1 MSSFNARLRLSGRS
15 KLPMGV
21 EVDIDHERMTLT
33 AADKTVGVW
42 PLEKLEVS
50 SRADGFHITVD
61 GEEIVLTVTDSKKF
75 AAELG
80 VEQRPRRAAAAKPAP
95 PTQVR
100 PSSVDNRSTP
110 AKSNGAVKSPAPAAS
125 AKPEPK
131 QPDDL
136 QGRISEIA
144 AALRTDSVSPAD
156 AFAEWLRLLKEI
168 NRLHGQGSMTS
179 DLFYQ
184 MNTQLLD
191 LIPEPVPDPV

>member
-1 MSSFNARLRLSGRS
+1 MSLFNARLRLSGRS

-33 AADKTVGVW
+33 AADRTVGVW

-80 VEQRPRRAAAAKPAP
+80 VEQRPRRAAAPKPVP
-95 PTQVR
+95 RREVQSP
-100 PSSVDNRSTP
+100 SVDT
-110 AKSNGAVKSPAPAAS
+110 KSASRANGAVKPPAPVAS
-125 AKPEPK
+125 TKIEPG
-131 QPDDL
+131 PSDDV

-144 AALRTDSVSPAD
+144 EALKTDTMSPAE
-156 AFAEWLRLLKEI
+156 AFAEWLKLMKEL
-168 NRLHGQGSMTS
+168 NHLHGEGAMPSE
-179 DLFYQ
+179 LFHQ
-184 MNTQLLD
+184 LNTQLLD
-191 LIPEPVPDPV
+191 LLPDPVPNPV

>member
-1 MSSFNARLRLSGRS
+1 MSLFNARLRLSGRS

-33 AADKTVGVW
+33 AADRTVGVW
-42 PLEKLEVS
+42 PLEKLEVT

-80 VEQRPRRAAAAKPAP
+80 VEQRPRRAAVAKPVQP
-95 PTQVR
+95 REVQS
-100 PSSVDNRSTP
+100 SSVANKTTASK
-110 AKSNGAVKSPAPAAS
+110 ANGAIKSPAHVAS
-125 AKPEPK
+125 SKPEPR
-131 QPDDL
+131 PPDL
-136 QGRISEIA
+136 QDRISEIGT
-144 AALRTDSVSPAD
+144 ALRTDSVSPAE
-156 AFAEWLRLLKEI
+156 AFAEWLKLLKEL

-184 MNTQLLD
+184 LNTQLLD
-191 LIPEPVPDPV
+191 LISEPVPDPV